1 MYACMHA
8 CMYVCMYI
16 YTKVCLCLR
25 QLQTHD
31 RDDCASSS
39 CICTSVVVC
48 FNLYPGLS
56 FSEMRLH
63 QQDVPIAIGKS
74 QITFFLDL
82 HAHDCWQYPQNSC

>member
-1 MYACMHA
+1 MHV
-8 CMYVCMYI
+8 CMYV